1 MKIFI
6 HEQIQ
11 PDSYSKEIE
20 RLKSGKPLP
29 RIRKVSR
36 FDPYLDSFRVLRVG
50 GRLKQSL
57 ELYLEEKNLILVP
70 NQQYI
75 AKRLILHFHEIVL
88 YLGRHITAGASGAA
102 GYWITDCKRLVYY
115 ILSDCVTCRGLHG
128 SLKQM
133 ADLMRN
139 DQLLVHHLLTIL

>member
-6 HEQIQ
+6 REQIQ

-20 RLKSGKPLP
+20 RLKRGKPLP

-36 FDPYLDSFRVLRVG
+36 LDPYLDSFRVLRVG

-57 ELYLEEKNLILVP
+57 ELYLGAKNLILVP

-75 AKRLILHFHEIVL
+75 AKRLIFHFHEIVF
-88 YLGRHITAGASGAA
+88 Y
-102 GYWITDCKRLVYY
+102 
-115 ILSDCVTCRGLHG
+115 
-128 SLKQM
+128 
-133 ADLMRN
+133 
-139 DQLLVHHLLTIL
+139 

>member
-50 GRLKQSL
+50 GRLKPCL

-88 YLGRHITAGASGAA
+88 Y
-102 GYWITDCKRLVYY
+102 
-115 ILSDCVTCRGLHG
+115 
-128 SLKQM
+128 
-133 ADLMRN
+133 
-139 DQLLVHHLLTIL
+139 